1 MSQKAR
7 IISHLKRGPL
17 TPLQALKLYG
27 CMRLAARVA
36 ELRESGF
43 PIQTQIVEQDG
54 KRFAKYWLIK
64 KTRQS

>member
-17 TPLQALKLYG
+17 TPVQALHLYG
-27 CMRLAARVA
+27 CMRLAARVQ
-36 ELRESGF
+36 ELRDSGF
-43 PIQTQIVEQDG
+43 PIQTQIVERDG

-64 KTRQS
+64 RTRQS